1 MPSFIAFVTCL
12 VALVGCDANQ
22 IESSPPSA
30 AGGSGPVAPPS
41 AAETNGAD
49 LRRLGLFELP
59 LVPVGRPEP
68 SDRALLM
75 AAVTRYR
82 DGLKPNVAR
91 DRVEP
96 IVAFTDAHPDSAW
109 TPALLVNLGSIYR
122 QTGHFSKALDA
133 WQRAWSLA
141 REAEDADGRAVGD
154 AALGHLSQLLAYLG
168 RQDELRQLLAAVA
181 NRPIRGTA
189 AELVSESARGL
200 ADMRAQPELSFKCGP
215 FALSRILQ
223 YHNAAP
229 SQRSLELLQ
238 AAHST
243 AHGLS
248 LSDVRAISERAGM
261 HYQMAFRSPGAA
273 VVIPAVAHWKVG
285 HYAALVDRELDRF
298 RIEDATFG
306 EDIRMSERTL
316 DEEASGYFMIPPG
329 ALPEGWRAV
338 SAAEGGKVWGRGD
351 TGNNKD
357 NGATGAGD
365 AMAATPGG
373 ATCPAGC
380 TTWNVEPMVVSLA
393 LQDIPIGRAS
403 AVGPAVLFDLH
414 YSQRDVQQPQLFN
427 YVNLGRKWTTS
438 WLSYVTDNG
447 NVNGTVDLYR
457 RGGGDETFAFDSN
470 ANTSKRGAFSQTT
483 ITRVL
488 DALGNTSAFIRQF
501 ADGSSEEFSESFGTK
516 FFMTKVIDPQANAVT
531 IQYDAMVRIT
541 SISDALGQVTTL
553 SYELASDP
561 LK

>member
-1 MPSFIAFVTCL
+1 MPRFIAFLACV
-12 VALVGCDANQ
+12 VALVGGDADR
-22 IESSPPSA
+22 IESVPQAGHSA
-30 AGGSGPVAPPS
+30 PVLPPS
-41 AAETNGAD
+41 AAEAQPSD
-49 LRRLGLFELP
+49 FLRLGLFELP
-59 LVPVGRPEP
+59 LVPIGQADPAEHLP
-68 SDRALLM
+68 LM
-75 AAVTRYR
+75 AAVTRYAAVQKQR
-82 DGLKPNVAR
+82 AGR
-91 DRVEP
+91 ERVEP
-96 IVAFTDAHPDSAW
+96 LVAFIDAHPDSAW
-109 TPALLVNLGSIYR
+109 TPAVLVNLGVIYR

-141 REAEDADGRAVGD
+141 RDAEDEDGRAVAD

-168 RQDELRQLLAAVA
+168 RQAELQQLLAAVEP
-181 NRPIRGTA
+181 RSIRGTA

-200 ADMRAQPELSFKCGP
+200 ADMRSQPELSFKCGP

-223 YHNAAP
+223 YRNAVP
-229 SQRSLELLQ
+229 PRSSLESLQ

-243 AHGLS
+243 ARGLS
-248 LSDVRAISERAGM
+248 LSDVRAIAERAGM
-261 HYQMAFRSPGAA
+261 HYQMAFRSPGAT
-273 VVIPAVAHWKVG
+273 VVVPAVAHWKVG
-285 HYAALVDRELDRF
+285 HYAAVVDREQDRY

-306 EDIRMSERTL
+306 EDIRMSPQTL
-316 DEEASGYFMIPPG
+316 DDEASGYFLIPAG
-329 ALPEGWRAV
+329 ALPEGWRTV
-338 SAAEGGKVWGRGD
+338 SAAEGGRVWGRGD

-357 NGATGAGD
+357 NGATGAAD

-438 WLSYVTDNG
+438 WISYVTDNG

-457 RGGGDETFAFDSN
+457 RGGGDETFAFDPS
-470 ANTSKRGAFSQTT
+470 ANTSRPGPFSQTT

-488 DALGNTSAFIRQF
+488 DAAGNTSAFTRQLP
-501 ADGSSEEFSESFGTK
+501 DGSSEEFGR
-516 FFMTKVIDPQANAVT
+516 A
-531 IQYDAMVRIT
+531 
-541 SISDALGQVTTL
+541 
-553 SYELASDP
+553 
-561 LK
+561 